1 MRKKKKTAT
10 LEHSSRTDVLLL
22 LLLAPT
28 SRVHGSQPNR
38 RGQCRDLRVDNPS
51 LAVGR
56 LP

>member
-22 LLLAPT
+22 LLLP